1 MRLEPNHPAVDFV
14 SEDFRGDAVRLKDYR
29 GKRTLL
35 TFFRYAAC
43 PFCNLRVH
51 ELITHFPELE
61 AKGLSIIAVFESSK
75 KNISEYVG
83 KQDAPFPLVPDP
95 RKKLYTSYGLET
107 SAWGLLKQM
116 AQPGKAYRAMVTE
129 GFTPKLH
136 KIDGAIHRMPADFL
150 LDESLLIRNAHYGTD
165 IGDHLP
171 VDVIYDF
178 LNRP

>member
-1 MRLEPNHPAVDFV
+1 MRLDPDQPAVDFV
-14 SEDFRGDAVRLKDYR
+14 SEDFRGDPVRLKDYR

-51 ELITHFPELE
+51 DLITHFSELD
-61 AKGLSIIAVFESSK
+61 AQGLSIIAVFESSR

-95 RKKLYTSYGLET
+95 GKKLYTSYGLEK
-107 SAWGLLKQM
+107 SVWGLLKPM
-116 AQPGKAYRAMVTE
+116 SQPSKAYRAMVTE
-129 GFTPKLH
+129 GFRPKLH

-150 LDESLLIRNAHYGTD
+150 LDGTLMIRNAYYGTD
-165 IGDHLP
+165 IGDHIP
-171 VDVIYDF
+171 VPVIRDF
-178 LNRP
+178 LKRP